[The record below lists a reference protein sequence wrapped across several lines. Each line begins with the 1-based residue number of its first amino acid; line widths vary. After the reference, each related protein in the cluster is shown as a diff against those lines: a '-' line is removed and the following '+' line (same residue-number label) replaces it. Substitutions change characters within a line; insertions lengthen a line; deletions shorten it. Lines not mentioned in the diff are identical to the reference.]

1 MATLLQWVGDGTVFA
16 WIGGLM
22 LLEGIMLT
30 LHARRSGRGMAPR
43 DLWPNLLAGL
53 GLLAAALAVSRQA
66 PAALT
71 GLLLTLA
78 LMAHLSDLALHWRR

>member
-22 LLEGIMLT
+22 LLEGIALT
-30 LHARRSGRGMAPR
+30 LHARHSGRGMAPR

-53 GLLAAALAVSRQA
+53 GLLSAALAVSRQA
-66 PAALT
+66 PPAVT

-78 LMAHLSDLALHWRR
+78 LMAHLGDLALHWRR